1 MFRLYCRVAA
11 FVFAA
16 YTAYP
21 VVTKLIE
28 DRLAHDWVH
37 SALHLVSA
45 LVAGY
50 AGWLGPPLAARLYV
64 IGIGAIY
71 GVLGVFGWFVDGLF
85 LDSRHL
91 AIPLGPVEN
100 IFHLALAIP
109 AVTIV
114 AIDAVARRRSPQAS
128 PA

>member
-1 MFRLYCRVAA
+1 MFRRYCQVAA

-28 DRLAHDWVH
+28 DRLAHDWAH
-37 SALHLVSA
+37 SALHLGSA

-50 AGWLGPPLAARLYV
+50 AGWLGPPVVARLYV

-71 GVLGVFGWFVDGLF
+71 GVLGVYGWFIPGLF
-85 LDSRHL
+85 LDSHF

-100 IFHLALAIP
+100 IFHLALAVP

-114 AIDAVARRRSPQAS
+114 AVDAVTTRRRSPQTS